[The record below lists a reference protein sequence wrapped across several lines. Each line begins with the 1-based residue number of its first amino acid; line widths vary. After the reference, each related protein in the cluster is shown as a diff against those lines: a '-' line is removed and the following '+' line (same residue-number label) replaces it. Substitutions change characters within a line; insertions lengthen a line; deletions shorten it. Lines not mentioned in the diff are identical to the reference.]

1 MEPVVVPDVAPAAVA
16 AFDVDHTLTVKDCVV
31 PFLREVA
38 GWRWYANLLLRI
50 VPLGVAV
57 ARRDR
62 DSVKAVVTAA
72 AVKGRTI
79 GSVDEKAT
87 RFARRAFPTWLRDD
101 TVRRLEWHR
110 AQGHRIVLVSAS
122 YRSYLEHLAR
132 LLGCD
137 AVLSTEIEV
146 DEAGRCTGRLKGAN
160 CRGVEKATRLSAW
173 MRSQGFDGVNVWAY
187 GDSTGDDQMLSMAHH
202 AVRVTKVPIPYSP
215 VDEAA

>member
-1 MEPVVVPDVAPAAVA
+1 MEPMDANDSTPVAVA

-50 VPLGVAV
+50 IPLGVAI

-62 DSVKAVVTAA
+62 DSVKVVVTAA
-72 AVKGRTI
+72 AVKGRSI
-79 GSVDEKAT
+79 GSVDEMAS
-87 RFARRAFPTWLRDD
+87 RFATRAFPTWLRQD

-110 AQGHRIVLVSAS
+110 SQGHRIVLVSAS

-146 DEAGRCTGRLKGAN
+146 DSAGRCTGRLKGAN
-160 CRGVEKATRLSAW
+160 CRGPEKATRLTAW
-173 MRSQGFDGVNVWAY
+173 MRSQGFDRARVWAY

-202 AVRVTKVPIPYSP
+202 AVRVTKDPIPYAP
-215 VDEAA
+215 LDEAA

>member
-50 VPLGVAV
+50 IPLGVAV